1 MGFLDNPIPRRRTA
15 GPKPGDIVQTYPDGT
30 AMIYVGIDAYG
41 DPRYEFMDISGGS
54 GGAGRAPVYGPS
66 GGASVV
72 SVEPVGYGYVRVTYS
87 DGSSEITEDR
97 SPSAQQQQTYL
108 SPDAPSGYIPIR
120 DVQGNVIDYKQDF
133 NYQGAPARREFD
145 ITAGLGE
152 GLPLWQYNEGV
163 RRYDQTY
170 GEDVRQFD
178 VGQQF
183 REDVQAEDT
192 RRWDTARVD

>member
-1 MGFLDNPIPRRRTA
+1 MGFLDNPIRRRPTA
-15 GPKPGDIVQTYPDGT
+15 GTSQPPGPAATGYQWTQYYDAAAVNDAGT
-30 AMIYVGIDAYG
+30 GYGRWLWEQVPIPGYG
-41 DPRYEFMDISGGS
+41 DQP
-54 GGAGRAPVYGPS
+54 AQGRAPQYGPG

-163 RRYDQTY
+163 R
-170 GEDVRQFD
+170 
-178 VGQQF
+178 
-183 REDVQAEDT
+183 
-192 RRWDTARVD
+192 